1 VYSVLFQLC
10 ISCTQIAVVSFNV
23 LLSVTFC
30 LGKEDLYCSG
40 IDDVYMIVILQF
52 NVCGEIL

>member
-1 VYSVLFQLC
+1 
-10 ISCTQIAVVSFNV
+10 VSFNV
-23 LLSVTFC
+23 LLSVMFC
-30 LGKEDLYCSG
+30 VGKEDLYYSG